1 MDALLAA
8 AKPALTPSLI
18 AKLQAIGLDPTK
30 KTLPAYPAQTSRDAV
45 LLCAKA
51 LNPHLSKDDALFAL
65 GRRFVERYGESIM
78 GSALA
83 AAARMLGPKRMLN
96 RVAVQFGNANNYIKV
111 TMTHVSPGV
120 SELWASEIQHGPW
133 FSGII
138 TAMVENSGA
147 KDVKVTV
154 ERNDASGAVFRI
166 LWRE

>member
-1 MDALLAA
+1 MDTLLAA

-51 LNPHLSKDDALFAL
+51 LNPQLSEDDALFAL

-96 RVAVQFGNANNYIKV
+96 RVAVQFGNANNY
-111 TMTHVSPGV
+111 
-120 SELWASEIQHGPW
+120 
-133 FSGII
+133 
-138 TAMVENSGA
+138 ENSGA